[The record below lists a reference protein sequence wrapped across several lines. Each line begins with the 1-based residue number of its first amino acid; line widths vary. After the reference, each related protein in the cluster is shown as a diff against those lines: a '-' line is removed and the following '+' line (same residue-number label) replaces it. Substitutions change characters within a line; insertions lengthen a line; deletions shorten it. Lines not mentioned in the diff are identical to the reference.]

1 MIYFKILTQLIP
13 VIASIFRL
21 IASRKLLKQ
30 EQIDKLNSSIQTVMG
45 EIHDPEILG
54 QDAINQYQELNDLP
68 ESES

>member
-68 ESES
+68 LSEE